1 MKANRCLVDLRWD
14 DEVVVV
20 TGAGGGLGRAYALEL
35 ARRGARVIVNDLG
48 GTADG
53 RESDQRAAVRVVEEI
68 RAAGGEASANFN
80 TVATP
85 EGGKAIIDQAIATY
99 GRIDAVIANAG
110 ILRDKSFI
118 KLEWPDVKSVIDVNL
133 MGVFHVAQPA
143 YQAMKAA
150 GTSGRL
156 VLTTSASGLFGNFG
170 QANYTAAKMGVVGL
184 MRTLSIEGAKA
195 GIRVNAVSPVA
206 GTRLTG
212 EAEVTAN
219 DDPMAPHRVAP
230 IAVALTH
237 KDCPVNGDIFLAT
250 GGWYARV
257 FVGLTDGWIASADDL
272 SVEGIAAHW
281 DQISG
286 TANWSEP
293 RSAMDVG
300 PMLEQRLYP

>member
-1 MKANRCLVDLRWD
+1 MDLRWD
-14 DEVVVV
+14 NEVVVV

-68 RAAGGEASANFN
+68 RAAGGEASANFD

-85 EGGKAIIDQAIATY
+85 EGGKAIIDQAISVY
-99 GRIDAVIANAG
+99 GKIDAVIANAG
-110 ILRDKSFI
+110 ILRDKSFN
-118 KLEWPDVKSVIDVNL
+118 KMEWPDVQSVIDVNL

-143 YQAMKAA
+143 YQAMKDA
-150 GTSGRL
+150 GTPGRL

-184 MRTLSIEGAKA
+184 MRTLSIEGKKA

-212 EAEVTAN
+212 ESEVTAM

-237 KDCPVNGDIFLAT
+237 KDCPISGDIFLAT
-250 GGWYARV
+250 GGWYSRI
-257 FVGLTDGWIASADDL
+257 FIGLTEGWIAGADEL
-272 SVEGIAAHW
+272 SVEAIAANW
-281 DQISG
+281 DQIRD
-286 TANWSEP
+286 TTNWSEP
-293 RSAMDVG
+293 RSAFDIG
-300 PMLEQRLYP
+300 PMLEKKLYK

>member
-1 MKANRCLVDLRWD
+1 MDLRWD
-14 DEVVVV
+14 NEVVVV

-48 GTADG
+48 GTPDG
-53 RESDQRAAVRVVEEI
+53 RDSDQRPAVRVVEEI
-68 RAAGGEASANFN
+68 RAAGGEAAANFD

-85 EGGKAIIDQAIATY
+85 EGGKAIIDQAISTY

-110 ILRDKSFI
+110 ILRDKSFN
-118 KLEWPDVKSVIDVNL
+118 KMQWPDVKSVLDVNL
-133 MGVFHVAQPA
+133 MGVFHVAHAA
-143 YQAMKAA
+143 YQVMKET
-150 GTSGRL
+150 GTAGRL

-212 EAEVTAN
+212 EAEVTAI

-237 KDCPVNGDIFLAT
+237 KDCPVSGDIFLAT
-250 GGWYARV
+250 GGWYSKV
-257 FVGLTDGWIASADDL
+257 FVGLTEGWVAGPNEL

-281 DQISG
+281 DEIRDTSQ
-286 TANWSEP
+286 WSEP
-293 RSAMDVG
+293 RSALDIG
-300 PMLEQRLYP
+300 TLLEKKLYS

>member
-1 MKANRCLVDLRWD
+1 VTLRWD

-35 ARRGARVIVNDLG
+35 ARRGAKVIVNDLG

-68 RAAGGEASANFN
+68 RAEGGTASANFDS
-80 TVATP
+80 VATA
-85 EGGKAIIDQAIATY
+85 EGGQAIIDQAISTY
-99 GRIDAVIANAG
+99 GKIDAVIANAG
-110 ILRDKSFI
+110 ILRDKSFN
-118 KLEWPDVKSVIDVNL
+118 KMEWPDVKSVIDVNL

-143 YQAMKAA
+143 YKAMKEA
-150 GTSGRL
+150 GTAGRL

-212 EAEVTAN
+212 EAEVTASE
-219 DDPMAPHRVAP
+219 DPMAPHRVAP

-237 KDCPVNGDIFLAT
+237 KDCPISGDIFLAT
-250 GGWYARV
+250 GGWYSRV
-257 FVGLTDGWIASADDL
+257 FVGLTEGWVAGEGEL

-281 DQISG
+281 DEIRDTS
-286 TANWSEP
+286 TWSEP
-293 RSAMDVG
+293 RSAMDTG
-300 PMLEQRLYP
+300 PLLMKKLYK